1 MLTTNKTII
10 AIAGLILFS
19 AKVEAQDTNRSKPV
33 QYVVKPAYLNNM
45 TPASGARYAGS
56 KNYLMDSLSNEILFQ
71 KSQIDSLLLLLNN
84 ELSRSQALDN
94 KVAKLSETNE
104 NLNNELE
111 LTRGDQLKTSHTS
124 TILLIFNILAGII
137 LLVALVWIFNRK
149 KDDPAIAME
158 SEIKT
163 TSRLPVDQLD
173 KKMDRIEK
181 LGKLRDKGLLT
192 DEEFHLQKK
201 QILG

>member
-1 MLTTNKTII
+1 M
-10 AIAGLILFS
+10 
-19 AKVEAQDTNRSKPV
+19 

-45 TPASGARYAGS
+45 AAASKS
-56 KNYLMDSLSNEILFQ
+56 KGTGGKYSIVDSLSDQVLVQ
-71 KSQIDSLLLLLNN
+71 KGQIDSLLVLIND
-84 ELSRSQALDN
+84 ELSRSQSLEN
-94 KVAKLSETNE
+94 NNAKLNDANQ
-104 NLNNELE
+104 NLSKELE
-111 LTRGDQLKTSHTS
+111 ETKGDQLKTSHTS

-149 KDDPAIAME
+149 KEDP
-158 SEIKT
+158 SETQQSEVKT
-163 TSRLPVDQLD
+163 PSRLPVDQLD